1 MVSLRP
7 LVVPPRTCSAER
19 LQFDLD
25 FANVG
30 NGRIG
35 SVERPI
41 GGGRGRPDDHGNAD
55 DYRGGKLS

>member
-1 MVSLRP
+1 M
-7 LVVPPRTCSAER
+7 CGAKR
-19 LQFDLD
+19 LEFDLY

-30 NGRIG
+30 NGRIR

-41 GGGRGRPDDHGNAD
+41 GGGRGRPGERGNAD